1 MGRTTTVD
9 LGELKTYVDGL
20 VASGDY
26 NTQSE
31 VLRDSLRL
39 LKEKHAK
46 SKLTELRR
54 LIDQGDSSGDP
65 VDFELNGFLARMK
78 EKTNGK

>member
-9 LGELKTYVDGL
+9 LGDLKGFVDELI
-20 VASGDY
+20 ASGDY

-31 VLRDSLRL
+31 VIRESVRL
-39 LKEKHAK
+39 LKEKHAR

-54 LIDQGDSSGDP
+54 LIDEGDNSGPP
-65 VDFELNGFLARMK
+65 VDFNLDSFLARIK
-78 EKTNGK
+78 RRSNAD

>member
-9 LGELKTYVDGL
+9 LGDLKGFVDELI
-20 VASGDY
+20 ASGDY

-31 VLRDSLRL
+31 VIRESVRL
-39 LKEKHAK
+39 LKEKHAR

-54 LIDQGDSSGDP
+54 LIDEGDSSGPP
-65 VDFELNGFLARMK
+65 VDFNLDSFLARMK
-78 EKTNGK
+78 RRSNAD